1 MMKLTK
7 FSNLAAAIC
16 TVVMLTFLV
25 GCEKPGEL
33 TITASAAKTE
43 KAPDELKDKY
53 TATDA
58 EPPKVIRPPDF
69 VETKAILLNEID
81 GCKTY
86 AVRGEIN
93 YFDKSR
99 GRWSSDY
106 VSTYFTKCEAD
117 NKVVS
122 KWSVKEGKRTVEKSI
137 ETIRE

>member
-1 MMKLTK
+1 MKLTK
-7 FSNLAAAIC
+7 LASWVA
-16 TVVMLTFLV
+16 VSMLVFLV

-33 TITASAAKTE
+33 TITASAAKIE
-43 KAPDELKDKY
+43 KAPDEIKDQYK
-53 TATDA
+53 TTDA
-58 EPPKVIRPPDF
+58 ESPKVIRPPDL
-69 VETKAILLNEID
+69 VETKTILLSEVD

-93 YFDKSR
+93 YFDKAR
-99 GRWSSDY
+99 KRWYMDY